1 MTRIG
6 SLLLLVALAALLL
19 AQESTAKNTQHG
31 VLIVTVN
38 GFKNSD
44 GQVRVYLFDDP
55 KAFPSKKDKAV
66 RIAKEPVHDQH
77 AEITFDDIPY
87 GTYAVSVHHDA
98 NGNDKLD
105 HNWMYLPK
113 EPYGASNGAR
123 GSFSAPKFN
132 KAKFDFNADTV
143 RIMVTVK

>member
-1 MTRIG
+1 MKRMGWLLTLV
-6 SLLLLVALAALLL
+6 SLAGLLFSQVN
-19 AQESTAKNTQHG
+19 EGKGTQHG

-38 GFKNSD
+38 GFENSN

-55 KAFPSKKDKAV
+55 KAFPSKKDQAV
-66 RIAKEPVHDQH
+66 KIAKEPIHDQR
-77 AEITFDDIPY
+77 AEIIFDDIPY

-105 HNWMYLPK
+105 HNWMYMPT

-123 GSFSAPKFN
+123 SRFSAPKFN
-132 KAKFDFNADTV
+132 KAKFELNADTV
-143 RIMVTVK
+143 RVTVTVK

>member
-1 MTRIG
+1 MG
-6 SLLLLVALAALLL
+6 WLLPLVALLFLAALLYS
-19 AQESTAKNTQHG
+19 QVNGVKGTQHG

-38 GFKNSD
+38 GFENSN
-44 GQVRVYLFDDP
+44 GQVRVCLFDDP

-66 RIAKEPVHDQH
+66 KIGKEPIRDQH

-105 HNWMYLPK
+105 HNWIYMPK

-123 GSFSAPKFN
+123 GKFGPPKFD
-132 KAKFDFNADTV
+132 KAKFLLNADTV
-143 RIMVTVK
+143 RILVTVK